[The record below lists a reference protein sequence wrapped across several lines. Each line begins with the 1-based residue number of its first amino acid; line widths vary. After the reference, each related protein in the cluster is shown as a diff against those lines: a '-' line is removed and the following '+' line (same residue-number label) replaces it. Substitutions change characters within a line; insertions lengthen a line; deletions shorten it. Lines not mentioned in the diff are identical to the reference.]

1 MQLMIAD
8 MQEATIRMIP
18 VMLLMIVD
26 MHEANT
32 MKL

>member
-8 MQEATIRMIP
+8 MQEATIGMIP

-26 MHEANT
+26 MQEANT